1 MIRRSIPLACVT
13 VIAACSSTKPAPD
26 IPLDAARPASI
37 ESEAPRP
44 VELVTIPQLLPLPG
58 QLKRLPD
65 DAPDAQAP
73 QPVMPETSVKLANT
87 AARIEPTTAGYVN
100 AMQVWPY
107 SPAALYQ
114 VYASPGQVTDIVL
127 EAGEQ
132 LTDVSISDPVRWVI
146 GDTKSGTGESEQI
159 HLIAKPTRLGL
170 KANLII
176 TTDRRTYYLELK
188 SEPDTWMAAV
198 SWDYPHDRLQALKT
212 LNREREAVMPVAT
225 GVQLEQLKFR
235 YEISGDK
242 PSWRPVRAFDDGAK
256 VYIQFPDGI
265 GQGELPPLFVIGPI
279 GDTQLVNYRVR
290 APYYI
295 VDRLFGAAE
304 LRLGGKKA
312 QVVRIARNDVG
323 KGRKSGAE
331 VP

>member
-1 MIRRSIPLACVT
+1 MILRSIA
-13 VIAACSSTKPAPD
+13 IASITFVCACSSTKPAPD
-26 IPLDAARPASI
+26 IPLDAAIPATI
-37 ESEAPRP
+37 EPESPRP
-44 VELVTIPQLLPLPG
+44 VQIVAIPQLLPLPG

-65 DAPDAQAP
+65 DSRSTDAPEP
-73 QPVMPETSVKLANT
+73 STPETSVKQGNT
-87 AARIEPTTAGYVN
+87 SARIEPTAAGYVN

-146 GDTKSGTGESEQI
+146 GDTKSGTGEGEQI

-170 KANLII
+170 KANLIV

-198 SWDYPHDRLQALKT
+198 SWDYPHDRLLALKT
-212 LNREREAVMPVAT
+212 ANRDRESVMPIAS
-225 GVQLEQLKFR
+225 GVQLDQLKFR

-242 PSWRPVRAFDDGAK
+242 PSWRPVRAFDDGSK

-265 GQGELPPLFVIGPI
+265 GQGEMPPLFVIGPV

-290 APYYI
+290 SPYYI

-312 QVVRIARNDVG
+312 QVVRITRNDV
-323 KGRKSGAE
+323 RKESQAKAQ

>member
-1 MIRRSIPLACVT
+1 MILRSIA
-13 VIAACSSTKPAPD
+13 IASMTFVCACSSTKPAPD
-26 IPLDAARPASI
+26 IPLDTAIPATI
-37 ESEAPRP
+37 ETDAPRP
-44 VELVTIPQLLPLPG
+44 VQIVTIPQLLPLPG
-58 QLKRLPD
+58 QLKRLPED
-65 DAPDAQAP
+65 SRNTDAPESGSAEA
-73 QPVMPETSVKLANT
+73 SVKQANT
-87 AARIEPTTAGYVN
+87 AARIEPSTAGYVN

-127 EAGEQ
+127 QTGEQ

-170 KANLII
+170 KANLIV

-198 SWDYPHDRLQALKT
+198 SWDYPHDRLLAFKT
-212 LNREREAVMPVAT
+212 INQQRESLTPVAT

-242 PSWRPVRAFDDGAK
+242 PSWRPVRAFDDGSK

-265 GQGELPPLFVIGPI
+265 GQGEMPPLFVIGPV

-290 APYYI
+290 SPYYI

-304 LRLGGKKA
+304 LRLGAKKA
-312 QVVRIARNDVG
+312 QVVRIGRNDI
-323 KGRKSGAE
+323 RKDSPAKAQ